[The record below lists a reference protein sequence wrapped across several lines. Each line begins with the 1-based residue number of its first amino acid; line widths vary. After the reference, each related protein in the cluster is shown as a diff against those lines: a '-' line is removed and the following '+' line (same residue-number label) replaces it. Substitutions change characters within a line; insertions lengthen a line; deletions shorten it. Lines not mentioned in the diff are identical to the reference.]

1 MALKKCKDCGGKVS
15 KRAKKC
21 PHCGAP
27 VKKKSGCLGVF
38 VLLVLVIVISTII
51 APTPESD
58 GTDTTS
64 TDRTTPSSQKKQKI
78 SSASPAPAEPITPDW
93 DAREAELIAL
103 YLPDFKA
110 PEVASEITLTLNNG
124 STQKGFITQITES
137 EIQLIRDGF
146 TFGFTE
152 SELSPESGAECFAT
166 VYATYRALQ
175 KISEEKA
182 VIAAKELEEQR
193 KLEAKRLAEEAE
205 RLAKETMRLAAERK
219 EKIGNSFS
227 AWDGSHIG
235 LTEYIKS
242 HMLNPKS
249 YEHVETFYSDQ
260 GEHLLVFTTYRGSN
274 AFGGIVPTTITAI
287 CDLNGNV
294 SEIIEQ

>member
-38 VLLVLVIVISTII
+38 ILLVLVIVIGAIV
-51 APTPESD
+51 APAPESD

-64 TDRTTPSSQKKQKI
+64 TEQTAPSSQKKQKI
-78 SSASPAPAEPITPDW
+78 SPVPTAPAEPITPDW
-93 DAREAELIAL
+93 EAREAELIAL

-110 PEVASEITLTLNNG
+110 PEVGSEITLTLNNG
-124 STQKGFITQITES
+124 STQQGTISQITED
-137 EIQLIRDGF
+137 EIQLIREGF

-193 KLEAKRLAEEAE
+193 KLEARRLAEEEQRKAVEAE
-205 RLAKETMRLAAERK
+205 QLAAERMERI
-219 EKIGNSFS
+219 EKGFS
-227 AWDGSHIG
+227 AWDGSHIE
-235 LTEYIKS
+235 LTKVIKNA
-242 HMLNPKS
+242 MYNPES
-249 YEHVETFYSDQ
+249 YKHVKTTFSDL

-274 AFGGIVPTTITAI
+274 AFGGIIPNTITAK
-287 CDLNGNV
+287 CDLDGNV
-294 SEIIEQ
+294 LEIIEQ